1 VSIARPLVLELFAG
15 IGGLSLGLERAGFT
29 VAGQVE
35 INPFCRAVLARHWPE
50 VPRHD
55 DVRTAAAWW
64 AARPRPLI
72 DLVAGGFPCQ
82 PFARN
87 GFRLG
92 TADGRWGWPWMA
104 DVVRL
109 VRPRYVLVENVAAL
123 LDAAAA
129 FGWVLADLA
138 ALGFDAEWGVL
149 PACAVGAPHTRD
161 RLFLVAY
168 AHCLDGLPRLGDH
181 PDRQG
186 PLLSGDT
193 APGAWRDHVDRAVA
207 AAAADG
213 RGPDGVPAGLDAA
226 RVTAC
231 GNAVVPD
238 AARYIG
244 RLIAADLAAARPPR
258 PGPVAALPAR
268 PEGGPA
274 MPAAP
279 NPALPPAPGPVIAAG
294 RWRQVIDR
302 AGERCECTGQ
312 CGRKHREGKGR
323 CTRPDRPGAPLH
335 AVPRD
340 PAPFHVAAALPASAL
355 HALCDRCHGALA
367 AIHDRGRQ
375 AAHGALSATETL
387 F

>member
-1 VSIARPLVLELFAG
+1 VLELFAG
-15 IGGLSLGLERAGFT
+15 IGGLSLGLEQAGFT

-55 DVRTAAAWW
+55 DVRTAPAWW

-92 TADGRWGWPWMA
+92 TADDRWGWPWMA
-104 DVVRL
+104 DVIRL

-123 LDAAAA
+123 LDDRDA
-129 FGWVLADLA
+129 FGWVLSDLA
-138 ALGFDAEWGVL
+138 ALGLDAEWGVL
-149 PACAVGAPHTRD
+149 PACAVGAPHARD

-168 AHCLDGLPRLGDH
+168 AHRLDGHPRLGDH
-181 PDRQG
+181 QDRQG
-186 PLLSGDT
+186 PLLNGDA
-193 APGAWRDHVDRAVA
+193 APGAWRDHVDRAVEA
-207 AAAADG
+207 AARDD

-231 GNAVVPD
+231 GNAVVPA

-244 RLIAADLAAARPPR
+244 RLIAADLTTTRPPR
-258 PGPVAALPAR
+258 PAPVAALPAR

-274 MPAAP
+274 MPATP
-279 NPALPPAPGPVIAAG
+279 TPALPPAPGPIIAAD

-312 CGRKHREGKGR
+312 CGRRHRDGKGR
-323 CTRPDRPGAPLH
+323 CARPDRPGAALH
-335 AVPRD
+335 AVPAS
-340 PAPFHVAAALPASAL
+340 PAPFHVAAALPAAAL
-355 HALCDRCHGALA
+355 TALCDPCHAAVAL
-367 AIHDRGRQ
+367 IHARALRNATDTHSRAQ
-375 AAHGALSATETL
+375 AL